1 MAPQMTQTKG
11 VTIDV
16 HLPQGGPLSGIAA
29 DARMGLSAP
38 FKELPP
44 KYFYDERGS
53 QLFEQITA
61 LPEYYPTRAERAI
74 LAAHAAD
81 VAAITG
87 AETLIELGSGTSEK
101 TRLLLDALAG
111 AGRLQRF
118 VPFDVSESTLR
129 SAAEVIAAERP
140 GLEVHAVVGDF
151 HRHLG
156 ALPRG
161 GTRLLAFLGGTIGN
175 LDPAQRARFL
185 FDVDAILDHDDHFLL
200 GTDLVKDPARLVAA
214 YDDAAGVTA
223 AFNRNALVVMN
234 RELGADFDPDAYDHV
249 ADWDEA
255 EAWIEMRLVARTK
268 QIVRVKAL
276 DDLAVRFAPGDWVR
290 TEISAK
296 FTAEGVEDELW
307 RAGLVVDEQWTDDAG
322 DFLLTL
328 AHAYC

>member
-1 MAPQMTQTKG
+1 MPDTSVLP
-11 VTIDV
+11 VTVDV
-16 HLPQGGPLSGIAA
+16 HLDPA
-29 DARMGLSAP
+29 DWATHLAEETGRGLRES
-38 FKELPP
+38 PP
-44 KYFYDERGS
+44 WTPPVWFYDDVGS
-53 QLFEQITA
+53 ALFEDITR

-74 LAAHAAD
+74 LAAHAGD
-81 VAAITG
+81 IAAITG
-87 AETLIELGSGTSEK
+87 ADTLIELGSGTSEK

-307 RAGLVVDEQWTDDAG
+307 QAGLVVDEQWIDDAG